1 MSLLFADPC
10 KLSLKEVENI
20 ITTYHLEDDLPN
32 LLAEINRVNYDG
44 YIKLS
49 KPKDYYSREDWEK
62 ILTELQ
68 NNILQVKAQPENKP
82 LPVFLE
88 KLLRRI

>member
-1 MSLLFADPC
+1 M
-10 KLSLKEVENI
+10 
-20 ITTYHLEDDLPN
+20 
-32 LLAEINRVNYDG
+32 G
-44 YIKLS
+44 
-49 KPKDYYSREDWEK
+49 K

-88 KLLRRI
+88 KLLRRILDSDDLEGFRRFSIHLPNIYLRSLLT